1 MPKVYLLKKLIEA
14 PERSEGKDNFFHDDF
29 HDKQ

>member
-14 PERSEGKDNFFHDDF
+14 LERNEGKDNFFHDDF